1 MKLASRRRGRGG
13 FIQIPALFTPSCWQ
27 YSIHTVKGS
36 VRARRLVPPHRHVCH
51 MSDENQDLRAW
62 LLPGRQSTQGGLGG
76 ACAVSAAGS
85 PKHPLQFPCR
95 RRRRATRS
103 RRGPVAAAPATT
115 PLLHCRSSS
124 RNRPTAP
131 SHRPAAAATACAARS
146 CTPTVPRHATHRR
159 VHRTRP
165 AGCVR
170 LAWLG
175 PGCQHTSAHIELTE
189 QATNQCGW
197 ATGLETR
204 KAT

>member
-1 MKLASRRRGRGG
+1 MSGHGAWCPHTGMSATCQMRIKTCGRGSFQG
-13 FIQIPALFTPSCWQ
+13 GSPRREGWEAL
-27 YSIHTVKGS
+27 
-36 VRARRLVPPHRHVCH
+36 ARCR
-51 MSDENQDLRAW
+51 
-62 LLPGRQSTQGGLGG
+62 LPGPQSTPCSSPAGG
-76 ACAVSAAGS
+76 AAG
-85 PKHPLQFPCR
+85 LQG
-95 RRRRATRS
+95 RA
-103 RRGPVAAAPATT
+103 GALVAAAPATT

-146 CTPTVPRHATHRR
+146 CTPTVPGHATHRR

-175 PGCQHTSAHIELTE
+175 PGCQHTNAHIELTA

-197 ATGLETR
+197 ATGLETS